1 MALPQLQSTA
11 EGRQFL
17 DLMKD
22 QKENIVS
29 QTKIMQSISG
39 SIIRQGREA
48 TELRK
53 EIANL
58 RKGFV
63 TGKSSNFEDI
73 KKYFAVNKKDA
84 PAEKEK
90 ASDKGFFKNALGK
103 IFGPSAYQQKMLDDT
118 KIIRMLT
125 ETQSED
131 IAFIKKSYEEET
143 KKKDRELLA
152 EAIASKINMSS
163 SEGGMG
169 GMGGLFA
176 GLLAGIVAGL
186 ATLGRGIVSSLV
198 SAMEQ
203 IVSKIGQMASALGRA
218 IGSIPGGGGMGPMLG
233 NLAGLLRGKG
243 IPGTLAA
250 VILGSLATSME
261 GEETEA
267 QKAAKAYQKDYGSNY
282 DELIKDSKNKVT
294 TEQYKSLESNMSEK
308 DKAAIEKA
316 GPPGSIE
323 QIKAMREYVDTHN
336 KVFSDD
342 KKLLEQM
349 KDIENNVLSQQHAKY
364 NLEAGKTSTG
374 EDYDYLNYVDQKKK
388 IDKAVTESASIFDSM
403 TEGAAT
409 LGNKMKEFFTELDPT
424 PLMDQGK
431 DFLNNFAKITLSNG
445 QEMNLLPGFGDS
457 LATVL
462 EGAKSDFESA
472 KDFLENQGGG
482 SVNVNTVNQ
491 TSMTS
496 GGQPSIN
503 YQSANSNN
511 DSEVWKEYVRS
522 RGIY

>member
-1 MALPQLQSTA
+1 
-11 EGRQFL
+11 
-17 DLMKD
+17 
-22 QKENIVS
+22 
-29 QTKIMQSISG
+29 
-39 SIIRQGREA
+39 
-48 TELRK
+48 
-53 EIANL
+53 
-58 RKGFV
+58 
-63 TGKSSNFEDI
+63 
-73 KKYFAVNKKDA
+73 
-84 PAEKEK
+84 
-90 ASDKGFFKNALGK
+90 
-103 IFGPSAYQQKMLDDT
+103 MLDDT

-169 GMGGLFA
+169 GLFA
-176 GLLAGIVAGL
+176 GLLSGIVAGL

-198 SAMEQ
+198 TAMEQ

-218 IGSIPGGGGMGPMLG
+218 IGAIPGGAGMGQMLG
-233 NLAGLLRGKG
+233 NLSGLLRGKG
-243 IPGTLAA
+243 PQATILAGVLSA
-250 VILGSLATSME
+250 LAMSME

-308 DKAAIEKA
+308 DKAAIENA
-316 GPPGSIE
+316 GPPGSME

-336 KVFSDD
+336 KVFADD

-496 GGQPSIN
+496 GGQSSIN

>member
-22 QKENIVS
+22 QKENVVS
-29 QTKIMQSISG
+29 QTKIMQSISV

-169 GMGGLFA
+169 SLFA

-198 SAMEQ
+198 AAMEQ

-218 IGSIPGGGGMGPMLG
+218 IGTIPGGGGNMPLLG
-233 NLAGLLRGKG
+233 QMARGKG
-243 IPGTLAA
+243 PQAA
-250 VILGSLATSME
+250 LFAAIAASIGGDVM

-267 QKAAKAYQKDYGSNY
+267 EKAAKAYQKDYGSNY

-308 DKAAIEKA
+308 DKAAIENA
-316 GPPGSIE
+316 GPPGSME

-496 GGQPSIN
+496 GGQSSIN

>member
-169 GMGGLFA
+169 ALFS

-198 SAMEQ
+198 TAMEQ

-218 IGSIPGGGGMGPMLG
+218 IGSISGGGGNMPLLG
-233 NLAGLLRGKG
+233 QMARGKG
-243 IPGTLAA
+243 PQAA
-250 VILGSLATSME
+250 LFAAIAASIGGDVF

-267 QKAAKAYQKDYGSNY
+267 EKASKAYQTDYGSNY

-308 DKAAIEKA
+308 DKAAIENA
-316 GPPGSIE
+316 GPPGSME

-462 EGAKSDFESA
+462 EGAKGDLESA
-472 KDFLENQGGG
+472 KDFLENQGSG

-496 GGQPSIN
+496 GGQSSIN

>member
-1 MALPQLQSTA
+1 MALPQIQNTA

-22 QKENIVS
+22 QKENIAS
-29 QTKIMQSISG
+29 QTKIMQTISTSIM
-39 SIIRQGREA
+39 RQGREA

-53 EIANL
+53 EISNL

-63 TGKSSNFEDI
+63 TGKSSNLEDI
-73 KKYFAVNKKDA
+73 KKYFGNTRKDN

-131 IAFIKKSYEEET
+131 IAFIKKSYEEEN

-169 GMGGLFA
+169 DLFA
-176 GLLAGIVAGL
+176 GLLTGIVTGL

-198 SAMEQ
+198 AAMEQ

-218 IGSIPGGGGMGPMLG
+218 IGSISGGGGNIPLLG
-233 NLAGLLRGKG
+233 QMARGKG
-243 IPGTLAA
+243 PQAA
-250 VILGSLATSME
+250 LFAAIAASIGGDVM
-261 GEETEA
+261 GEDTEA
-267 QKAAKAYQKDYGSNY
+267 EKAAKAYQKDYGSNY

-308 DKAAIEKA
+308 DKAAIENA
-316 GPPGSIE
+316 GPPGSME
-323 QIKAMREYVDTHN
+323 QIQAMREYVDTHN
-336 KVFSDD
+336 KVFADD
-342 KKLLEQM
+342 KKLLEKM
-349 KDIENNVLSQQHAKY
+349 NDIKNDVLQQQHAKY

-374 EDYDYLNYVDQKKK
+374 EDYDYLNYVEQKKK
-388 IDKAVTESASIFDSM
+388 IDKAVTESTSIFDSM
-403 TEGAAT
+403 TEGAKN
-409 LGNKMKEFFTELDPT
+409 LSSKMKEFFDEIDPS

-431 DFLNNFAKITLSNG
+431 DFLNNFAKIKLSNG
-445 QEMNLLPGFGDS
+445 QEMNLLPGLGDS

-462 EGAKSDFESA
+462 EGARSDFESA
-472 KDFLENQGGG
+472 KDFIENQGGG

-491 TSMTS
+491 TSMNS
-496 GGQPSIN
+496 GGQTSIN
-503 YQSANSNN
+503 YQSANANN
-511 DSEVWKEYVRS
+511 DSEAWREYVRS

>member
-169 GMGGLFA
+169 DLFA

-198 SAMEQ
+198 TAMEQ

-218 IGSIPGGGGMGPMLG
+218 IGSIPGGGGNMPLLGEMARGRYGKLLGRAGIFAAGAIGGDVMG
-233 NLAGLLRGKG
+233 
-243 IPGTLAA
+243 
-250 VILGSLATSME
+250 E
-261 GEETEA
+261 DTEA
-267 QKAAKAYQKDYGSNY
+267 EKAAKAYKQDYNSNY

-294 TEQYKSLESNMSEK
+294 AEQYKFLESSMSEK
-308 DKAAIEKA
+308 DKAAIENA
-316 GPPGSIE
+316 GPPGSME
-323 QIKAMREYVDTHN
+323 QVQAMREYVDTHN
-336 KVFSDD
+336 KVFADD
-342 KKLLEQM
+342 KKLLEKM
-349 KDIENNVLSQQHAKY
+349 NDIKTDVLQQQHAKY

-374 EDYDYLNYVDQKKK
+374 EDYDYLNYADQKKK
-388 IDKAVTESASIFDSM
+388 IDNAVSESTSIFDSM
-403 TEGAAT
+403 TEGVST
-409 LGNKMKEFFTELDPT
+409 LGNKMKDFLTEVDLNLQVDPAA
-424 PLMDQGK
+424 K
-431 DFLNNFAKITLSNG
+431 NFLNNLGKLKLSNG
-445 QEMNLLPGFGDS
+445 EELNLLPGLGDS
-457 LATVL
+457 LETVL
-462 EGAKSDFESA
+462 KNAGIVNESLA
-472 KDFLENQGGG
+472 DSLANQG

-496 GGQPSIN
+496 GGQSSIN

>member
-1 MALPQLQSTA
+1 MALPQIQNTA

-22 QKENIVS
+22 QKENIAS
-29 QTKIMQSISG
+29 QTKIMQTISTSIM
-39 SIIRQGREA
+39 RQGREA

-53 EIANL
+53 EISNL

-63 TGKSSNFEDI
+63 TGKSSNLEDI
-73 KKYFAVNKKDA
+73 KKYFGNTRKDI

-131 IAFIKKSYEEET
+131 IAFIKKSYEEEN

-169 GMGGLFA
+169 ELFA
-176 GLLAGIVAGL
+176 GLLTGIVAGL

-198 SAMEQ
+198 AAMEQ
-203 IVSKIGQMASALGRA
+203 IVSKIAQMTSALGRA
-218 IGSIPGGGGMGPMLG
+218 IGGIPGGGGMGQMMG
-233 NLAGLLRGKG
+233 N
-243 IPGTLAA
+243 
-250 VILGSLATSME
+250 LGSLLTAMPHPVARAIGVAIGAAIAMTPS
-261 GEETEA
+261 EETEA
-267 QKAAKAYQKDYGSNY
+267 EKAAKAYKQDYGSNY

-294 TEQYKSLESNMSEK
+294 AEQYKFLESSMSEK
-308 DKAAIEKA
+308 DKAAIENA
-316 GPPGSIE
+316 GPPGSME
-323 QIKAMREYVDTHN
+323 QIQAMREYVDTHN
-336 KVFSDD
+336 KVFADD
-342 KKLLEQM
+342 KKLLEKM
-349 KDIENNVLSQQHAKY
+349 NDIKNDVLQQQHAKY

-374 EDYDYLNYVDQKKK
+374 EDYDYLNYVEQKKK
-388 IDKAVTESASIFDSM
+388 IDKAVTESTSIFDSM
-403 TEGAAT
+403 TEGAKN
-409 LGNKMKEFFTELDPT
+409 LSSKMKEFFDEIDPS

-431 DFLNNFAKITLSNG
+431 DFLNNFAKIKLSNG
-445 QEMNLLPGFGDS
+445 QEMNLLPGLGDS

-462 EGAKSDFESA
+462 EGARSDFESA
-472 KDFLENQGGG
+472 KDFIENQGGG

-491 TSMTS
+491 TSMNS
-496 GGQPSIN
+496 GGQTSIN
-503 YQSANSNN
+503 YQSANANN
-511 DSEVWKEYVRS
+511 DSEAWREYVRS
-522 RGIY
+522 RGIN

>member
-29 QTKIMQSISG
+29 QTKIMQSMSV

-73 KKYFAVNKKDA
+73 KKYFSSNKKDV

-125 ETQSED
+125 ETQTED

-169 GMGGLFA
+169 ELFA

-198 SAMEQ
+198 TAMEQ

-218 IGSIPGGGGMGPMLG
+218 IGGIPGGGGMGPMLG
-233 NLAGLLRGKG
+233 NLGGALMAIRHPAAMAIGAA
-243 IPGTLAA
+243 ISAA
-250 VILGSLATSME
+250 VAMTPS
-261 GEETEA
+261 EETEA

-294 TEQYKSLESNMSEK
+294 TEQYKSLESSMSEK
-308 DKAAIEKA
+308 DKAAIESA

-409 LGNKMKEFFTELDPT
+409 LGNKIKEFFTELDPT

-462 EGAKSDFESA
+462 EGAKGDLESA
-472 KDFLENQGGG
+472 KDFLENQGSG

-496 GGQPSIN
+496 GGQSSIN

-511 DSEVWKEYVRS
+511 DSEVWKEYLRS
-522 RGIY
+522 RGIN

>member
-17 DLMKD
+17 DLLKD

-169 GMGGLFA
+169 ELFA
-176 GLLAGIVAGL
+176 GLLTGIVAGL
-186 ATLGRGIVSSLV
+186 ATLGRGIVS
-198 SAMEQ
+198 
-203 IVSKIGQMASALGRA
+203 R
-218 IGSIPGGGGMGPMLG
+218 
-233 NLAGLLRGKG
+233 
-243 IPGTLAA
+243 
-250 VILGSLATSME
+250 
-261 GEETEA
+261 
-267 QKAAKAYQKDYGSNY
+267 
-282 DELIKDSKNKVT
+282 
-294 TEQYKSLESNMSEK
+294 
-308 DKAAIEKA
+308 
-316 GPPGSIE
+316 
-323 QIKAMREYVDTHN
+323 
-336 KVFSDD
+336 
-342 KKLLEQM
+342 
-349 KDIENNVLSQQHAKY
+349 
-364 NLEAGKTSTG
+364 
-374 EDYDYLNYVDQKKK
+374 
-388 IDKAVTESASIFDSM
+388 
-403 TEGAAT
+403 
-409 LGNKMKEFFTELDPT
+409 
-424 PLMDQGK
+424 
-431 DFLNNFAKITLSNG
+431 
-445 QEMNLLPGFGDS
+445 
-457 LATVL
+457 
-462 EGAKSDFESA
+462 
-472 KDFLENQGGG
+472 
-482 SVNVNTVNQ
+482 
-491 TSMTS
+491 
-496 GGQPSIN
+496 
-503 YQSANSNN
+503 
-511 DSEVWKEYVRS
+511 
-522 RGIY
+522 